1 MGWYDKS
8 ETIQDIRSIAM
19 SDNVNDEQCKKL
31 LAIAYELELEFGLVI
46 EMKDQEAKER
56 MKAWKAL
63 PEEGRIS
70 WEGFK
75 RQWQQEKAKD
85 QKSRSKLWW
94 ELKGN

>member
-1 MGWYDKS
+1 MSWYDKS
-8 ETIQDIRSIAM
+8 ETIQDIHSIAM

-63 PEEGRIS
+63 PKEGRIS

-75 RQWQQEKAKD
+75 RKWQMMTPEQ
-85 QKSRSKLWW
+85 R
-94 ELKGN
+94 KGK

>member
-1 MGWYDKS
+1 
-8 ETIQDIRSIAM
+8 
-19 SDNVNDEQCKKL
+19 
-31 LAIAYELELEFGLVI
+31 
-46 EMKDQEAKER
+46 MKDQEAKER

>member
-8 ETIQDIRSIAM
+8 ETIKDIHSVVL
-19 SDNVNDEQCKKL
+19 SGNVNDEQCEKL
-31 LAIAYELELEFGLVI
+31 LAIAYELELEI
-46 EMKDQEAKER
+46 EMKDKEAKER

-75 RQWQQEKAKD
+75 RRWQMMTPEQ
-85 QKSRSKLWW
+85 R
-94 ELKGN
+94 KGK